1 MVHPLASEL
10 SSVFNSAR
18 CSASIRPLTV
28 KITSPFV
35 ALVIL
40 SIFAALCSDVLCPLS
55 QSYGDRSSNCK
66 RFNLNVLAVCEMSG
80 SSSIA
85 EIPYSRFQD
94 DCGAAPL
101 HLGLFLPANISTN
114 MHVKTAI
121 FEDQCSSGFPN
132 PESRSIAG
140 DFY

>member
-1 MVHPLASEL
+1 MLQPFASEL

-40 SIFAALCSDVLCPLS
+40 SIFAALSCCFFLRRCLS
-55 QSYGDRSSNCK
+55 HALLWQSQ
-66 RFNLNVLAVCEMSG
+66 FQPQAVHNKCLSCCGMSG

-85 EIPYSRFQD
+85 EIRYSRFQKRLC
-94 DCGAAPL
+94 CGRAEMRLA
-101 HLGLFLPANISTN
+101 
-114 MHVKTAI
+114 
-121 FEDQCSSGFPN
+121 
-132 PESRSIAG
+132 
-140 DFY
+140 DFGG